1 MPALGNVRPKYLQD
15 MVSYS
20 DIARAL
26 EEEKVA
32 RKRGQ
37 RKRREII
44 PTKWVCVDIQAHIS
58 ER

>member
-1 MPALGNVRPKYLQD
+1 MPALGNMRPKYLED
-15 MVSYS
+15 MVSHS

-26 EEEKVA
+26 EEKVA
-32 RKRGQ
+32 RKGGQ

>member
-1 MPALGNVRPKYLQD
+1 MPALGNMRLKYLED
-15 MVSYS
+15 MVSHS

-32 RKRGQ
+32 RKGGQ